1 MTTKQIF
8 RPTSYTTGVLT
19 SSLPSSPE
27 LRVILA
33 VDIAFLIMG
42 CLGLIYILRQSFFTD
57 RSKRRRHLLSVKS
70 RHRLPCNP
78 AVAEQKKDI

>member
-8 RPTSYTTGVLT
+8 LPTNCTTEVST
-19 SSLPSSPE
+19 TSLPSSPE
-27 LRVILA
+27 LRIFLV

-42 CLGLIYILRQSFFTD
+42 CLGLIYVVRHSFFAD
-57 RSKRRRHLLSVKS
+57 RSKRRRHLLSFKS